1 MTRRFY
7 IRTIPAES
15 SSVKLV
21 GEEFHHL
28 VHVVRFSVGDTIQLI
43 SSIGM
48 AQGCIQKISHDSA
61 LISIQ
66 KRMTRYQP
74 AYCIHLLQGLPK
86 IKKMDDIV
94 EKGTEVGI
102 HFFHPLLMKRSYSSL
117 SREQLKEK
125 TQRWNRLACAATK
138 QCGAARV
145 PHVYDVEP
153 FHQYIQTINVLAGDI
168 VAVAYEAEK
177 ETSLFHILP
186 TKLQKDAN
194 PANIWLC
201 VGPEENITEEEIL
214 ALSAKGFQQ
223 VTLGDTILRTE
234 TAGFFMAG
242 LVRYILEFRS

>member
-7 IRTIPAES
+7 VRTIPAQS

-28 VHVVRFSVGDTIQLI
+28 VHVVRFAVGDTIQLV
-43 SSIGM
+43 SSSGM
-48 AQGCIQKISHDSA
+48 AEGCIQEILHDSA

-66 KRMTRYQP
+66 KRIPRNQP
-74 AYCIHLLQGLPK
+74 SYSIHLLQGLPK

-117 SREQLKEK
+117 SKEQLKEK
-125 TQRWNRLACAATK
+125 TQRWNRIACAATK
-138 QCGAARV
+138 QCGATRI
-145 PHVYDVEP
+145 PHVFDVEP
-153 FHQYIQTINVLAGDI
+153 FHEYIQTINNVAGDI
-168 VAVAYEAEK
+168 VVVAYEAEK
-177 ETSLFHILP
+177 EASLFHILP
-186 TKLQKDAN
+186 TKLQKEAS

-201 VGPEENITEEEIL
+201 VGPEGGITEEEIHTL
-214 ALSAKGFQQ
+214 DAKGFQQ

-242 LVRYILEFRS
+242 LVRYILEFRC